1 MVTILRKHLIV
12 RILCAMIVV
21 MVLIAGG
28 YIGTQV
34 TQTKSAVEEAIN
46 SYNIRIAESYAVTL
60 QADRFAEFLKQ
71 PQETELYWSLRQ
83 ELAQFRTKIGA
94 RYVYFVRL
102 DENREPRIMID
113 GLPKDDES
121 ASPIDEV
128 TDMPAAAA
136 ELVFAGKNASSP
148 LIKNPVYGSYLSAY
162 VPLKDASGAVVGAI
176 GIDTDAA
183 VFEQLATNVIWE
195 SMPLYMMML
204 VVTIVLIGAIVWFV
218 RRSLLPLQTVKA
230 SAEKMAV
237 GDLAEA
243 NAILRAKPVKSMD
256 EIGTVYKA
264 MLMMSEHL
272 TERVRGVVVNVEK
285 TSEQLVTSSQSF
297 ASSADQM
304 LTMGETMNGS
314 VQQIYEGAHI
324 QKTSADDSA
333 QAMEEIAQGIVRI
346 AESSSTVSSAA
357 VQSLEIAQSG
367 EFAMKQLNN
376 QIRSISES
384 TDQTLDIARKLN
396 GYTGEIGLV
405 IGSVREFADQTKLLA
420 LNASI
425 EAARAG
431 EHGSGFMVVA
441 NEVRKLA
448 DASASSVEQ
457 ITELLSHIEAFS
469 SKISDE
475 MEKVSKDI
483 GEGVSLSGEAA
494 ESFEHTVESFRL
506 VSEQIM
512 EVSATTEQLT
522 AGSEEVAATVSNIA
536 YIASGVSEMTERIQD
551 LTAKQ
556 LGMMKQVHEASAVL
570 SANTEDMRQAIAQV
584 NV

>member
-12 RILCAMIVV
+12 RILCAMVGV
-21 MVLIAGG
+21 MILIAGG

-34 TQTKSAVEEAIN
+34 AQTKSAVEEAIN
-46 SYNIRIAESYAVTL
+46 SYNMRIGESYAATL
-60 QADRFAEFLKQ
+60 KTDQFAEFLKQ

-83 ELAQFRTKIGA
+83 ELSQFRTKIGA
-94 RYVYFVRL
+94 RYVYFVRF
-102 DENREPRIMID
+102 DENRVPRIMID
-113 GLPKDDES
+113 GLPKDDSS

-128 TDMPAAAA
+128 TDMPPAAA
-136 ELVFAGKNASSP
+136 EQVFAGKNASSP
-148 LIKNPVYGSYLSAY
+148 LIENPLYGSYLSAY
-162 VPLKDASGAVVGAI
+162 VPLKDASGAVVGAL

-183 VFEQLATNVIWE
+183 VFQQLASDVIWD
-195 SMPLYMMML
+195 SLPLYIMML

-218 RRSLLPLQTVKA
+218 RRSLLPLKTVTV

-243 NAILRAKPVKSMD
+243 NMILQAKPVKSID

-264 MLMMSEHL
+264 MLTMSEHL
-272 TERVRGVVVNVEK
+272 KERVRGVVVNVEK
-285 TSEQLVTSSQSF
+285 TSEQLVMSSQTF
-297 ASSADQM
+297 ASHADQM
-304 LTMGETMNGS
+304 LQMGETMNGS
-314 VQQIYEGAHI
+314 VQQIYEGAHV
-324 QKTSADDSA
+324 QKKSADDSA
-333 QAMEEIAQGIVRI
+333 FAMEEIAQGIVRI
-346 AESSSTVSSAA
+346 AESSSTVSGAA
-357 VQSLEIAQSG
+357 VKSLGIAQSG

-384 TDQTLDIARKLN
+384 ANQTLDVARQLN

-448 DASASSVEQ
+448 DASASSVQQ
-457 ITELLSHIEAFS
+457 ITELLGHIEAFS
-469 SKISDE
+469 EKISDE
-475 MEKVSKDI
+475 MEKASREI
-483 GEGVSLSGEAA
+483 GEGVTLSGEAA

-506 VSEQIM
+506 VSEQII

-522 AGSEEVAATVSNIA
+522 AGSEEVAATVSSIA
-536 YIASGVSEMTERIQD
+536 HIASGVSEMTEQIQE
-551 LTAKQ
+551 LTARQ
-556 LGMMKQVHEASAVL
+556 LGMMKQVHDASAVL
-570 SANTEDMRQAIAQV
+570 SANTKDMRQAIAQV

>member
-136 ELVFAGKNASSP
+136 ELVFSGKNASSP

-195 SMPLYMMML
+195 SMPLYMLML

-243 NAILRAKPVKSMD
+243 NAILRAKPVKSID

-357 VQSLEIAQSG
+357 VHSLEIAQSG

-448 DASASSVEQ
+448 DASASSVQQ
-457 ITELLSHIEAFS
+457 ITELLGHIEAFS
-469 SKISDE
+469 GKISDE
-475 MEKVSKDI
+475 MEKASKDI

-551 LTAKQ
+551 LTARQ

-570 SANTEDMRQAIAQV
+570 SANTKDMRQAIAQV